1 MKKIIIL
8 MCIGII
14 LNSVGCKEKNDDK
27 SETNSIKQNVD
38 SNKEETSNVI
48 EENKLTYD
56 WDKDVRNGLLYSSED
71 GYIVDK
77 EGNIIE
83 AYKDIEVLENGALMQ
98 DGAVFDGYNSGAG
111 GKIYCIYDEEKEE
124 IHETPDKDSIEGT
137 YMDYDTNETITIEK
151 NSDGTYAYYF
161 YDNNNT
167 FVDMFSDQLAALED
181 GYLAGK
187 YSYVII
193 NEDKSLS
200 VTSGVGGA
208 WGKFVK
214 IAEDVSDSDLAED
227 ETIISDVKEENNV
240 IDNVEDLEHLLEY
253 GMYQYTTSNKE
264 WKYTIYKSST
274 KGYEEY
280 IILNEYI
287 GDTMEIVMPDEIDGA
302 RVIGIEKISKEVKS
316 ITFSK
321 YTAKIDDYVF
331 YECKNLEEIILPDS
345 VLTVGESSFAYC
357 TNVKKIRLSSNL
369 KIVDDFSMYNIVDSS
384 AFNYCENLVELVIP
398 QGCETVSG
406 FYGCTNLEQLK
417 LPSSVKYVGDFVNCK
432 KLQDFDIPY
441 GVERLGSF
449 SGCESLTQVIMPDSI
464 NFYGGF
470 SNCINVKKVVISK
483 RIDSLNSFDFAGCS
497 SLAEIYI
504 PSSVWVV
511 DIEAFKG
518 CPDTMIV
525 YGEAGSGA
533 ARALSYKYTFKIIE

>member
-1 MKKIIIL
+1 MKKILIL
-8 MCIGII
+8 MCIGIV
-14 LNSVGCKEKNDDK
+14 LSAVSCEEKNNDDK
-27 SETNSIKQNVD
+27 SETNSINQNVD
-38 SNKEETSNVI
+38 EDKEETSNVI
-48 EENKLTYD
+48 EEDKFTYD
-56 WDKDVRNGLLYSSED
+56 WDEDVRNGLLYSSED

-77 EGNIIE
+77 DGDIIE
-83 AYKDIEVLENGALMQ
+83 EYKDIEVLENGALMQ

-111 GKIYCIYDEEKEE
+111 GKIYCIYNKEEEE
-124 IHETPDKDSIEGT
+124 IHETPNKDSIEGT
-137 YMDYDTNETITIEK
+137 YIDYDTNETITIEK

-161 YDNNNT
+161 YDDNT
-167 FVDMFSDQLAALED
+167 FVDMFSDQLATLED

-200 VTSGVGGA
+200 ITSGVGGA
-208 WGKFVK
+208 WGNFVK
-214 IAEDVSDSDLAED
+214 TADDVIDSELVED
-227 ETIISDVKEENNV
+227 ETIHEVTEENYV
-240 IDNVEDLEHLLEY
+240 IDNLQDLEGLLKY
-253 GMYQYTTSNKE
+253 GRFQYVTRSDE
-264 WKYTIYKSST
+264 WVYTIYKGTT

-345 VLTVGESSFAYC
+345 VLTVGENSFAYC

-417 LPSSVKYVGDFVNCK
+417 LPSSVKYVGEFGDCK
-432 KLQDFDIPY
+432 KLQDFDIPD
-441 GVERLGSF
+441 GVEELGNF
-449 SGCESLTQVIMPDSI
+449 AGCESLTQVIMPDSI
-464 NFYGGF
+464 TFFRGF
-470 SNCINVKKVVISK
+470 ADCINVKKVVISK
-483 RIDSLNSFDFAGCS
+483 GIDSLNSFDFAGCS